1 MSATRPMPRTACCS
15 LLLGALTALLALPLQ
30 AVAQQ
35 AAAGAHAKLAPAP
48 WAGIS
53 LGGGAFQ
60 SLAPAPAAGR
70 DALAASVEVGY
81 RFTPSVGVGLE
92 LGTIAPLGGCAE
104 WNCGSSANDFAPGF
118 SRLFAFGEYRGR
130 NSGWSV
136 RAGLGLS
143 RFCYQRHWSP
153 DAWSWFDTLDLLLND
168 DLLDEDTGGTGAWRC
183 DARRMALGGSVS
195 VGYDWP
201 KLTRSHLS
209 MGVRLSAEAA
219 NYGDSPAIGLP
230 AFRHRALILSLHLN
244 LN

>member
-1 MSATRPMPRTACCS
+1 MSIAPSMPRASRS
-15 LLLGALTALLALPLQ
+15 LLLAALAVLSALPLQ
-30 AVAQQ
+30 AAAQQ
-35 AAAGAHAKLAPAP
+35 SMAGAHSRVAPAP
-48 WAGIS
+48 WAGVS
-53 LGGGAFQ
+53 LGGGTFQ

-70 DALAASVEVGY
+70 DAIAASLEVGY

-104 WNCGSSANDFAPGF
+104 WGCGNSSAAFAPGF

-130 NSGWSV
+130 NSGWNV
-136 RAGLGLS
+136 RAGFGLS

-153 DAWSWFDTLDLLLND
+153 HAWSWIDTLNLVLT
-168 DLLDEDTGGTGAWRC
+168 DEDTGGTGAWRC

-201 KLTRSHLS
+201 KQTRSHLS

-219 NYGDSPAIGLP
+219 NYADSPDIGLP
-230 AFRHRALILSLHLN
+230 AFRHRAVILSLHLN